1 MISSKPLQLALAAL
15 VGLFAARAYFHW
27 LLAYGAPKTALH
39 SFGVPG
45 YWSLLALP
53 ALALFVPF
61 CAIAFRRRKVGVGW
75 IVAGVALLAVV
86 VAYLGLF
93 GDFLLCAF
101 VTQGV
106 CE

>member
-1 MISSKPLQLALAAL
+1 MIASKPIQLVLATL

-27 LLAYGAPKTALH
+27 LLASGALH
-39 SFGVPG
+39 SYGVPG
-45 YWSLLALP
+45 YWSLLGLP

-61 CAIAFRRRKVGVGW
+61 CAIAFRRRKVAAGW
-75 IVAGVALLAVV
+75 IVAGVTLLAVV

-93 GDFLLCAF
+93 GDFLLCVF
-101 VTQGV
+101 VTRGA